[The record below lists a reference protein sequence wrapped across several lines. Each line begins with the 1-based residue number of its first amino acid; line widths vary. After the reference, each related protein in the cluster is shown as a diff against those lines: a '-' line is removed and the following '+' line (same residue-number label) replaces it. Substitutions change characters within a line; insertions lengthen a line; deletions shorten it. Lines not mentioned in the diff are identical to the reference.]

1 MNRPNDVAQVHER
14 FLHMRLP
21 PLHFRIASLSL
32 SPAHH
37 KMHELPIRISR
48 LLLAD
53 GDFVDAGKIIESGIE
68 SGIDGDVIGRLH
80 GEARGFACHQRRP
93 LNSPLAKVSS

>member
-1 MNRPNDVAQVHER
+1 MNIPNDVAQVHER
-14 FLHMRLP
+14 RLHMRLP

-53 GDFVDAGKIIESGIE
+53 GDFVDAGKIIESGI
-68 SGIDGDVIGRLH
+68 DGYVIGRLH
-80 GEARGFACHQRRP
+80 GEARRR
-93 LNSPLAKVSS
+93 LLK